1 MNSPFHEMAE
11 FFQHMD
17 ESMCHPNGIN
27 FDKIKK
33 MGGVEFKGSVDPTDF

>member
-1 MNSPFHEMAE
+1 MAE